1 MFCIDSRRVANIVR
15 LRIGDNS
22 LEPPLAKINIVQST
36 TYQGFNVPILGI
48 QVDDI
53 SSACF

>member
-15 LRIGDNS
+15 LQIGDKS

-36 TYQGFNVPILGI
+36 TYQDFNVPILGI
-48 QVDDI
+48 
-53 SSACF
+53 